1 MNTQT
6 KTQYLLDKLQEEA
19 AEVIQAVSK
28 IRRFGP
34 NNHHPD
40 RTTSNLQELVGE
52 LEDFQAIVWAL
63 EELQYLD
70 PKPSTIAT
78 IKKFNQLMGT

>member
-1 MNTQT
+1 MQT
-6 KTQYLLDKLQEEA
+6 KIDYLTSKLQEEA

-40 RTTSNLQELVGE
+40 RTTTNKQELVGE
-52 LEDFQAIVWAL
+52 LEDFLAILAVLEQLEYFDLTLSRDNIKHKAL
-63 EELQYLD
+63 ELLRN
-70 PKPSTIAT
+70 I
-78 IKKFNQLMGT
+78 

>member
-40 RTTSNLQELVGE
+40 RTQTNLQELTGE

-78 IKKFNQLMGT
+78 IKKFNQLIG